1 MKFQMNTV
9 LSTQEVAVLLNVTE
23 TTVKRWSD
31 EGRIQCSKT
40 LGGHRKFE
48 LNNIIKFAENN
59 EISLTGVL
67 PPPIGAAQ
75 QEQLQL
81 GVLTRNYQKIADVF
95 LQEAL
100 QSDRKGLTELLL
112 YLLKHHIPFCIIADE
127 IIRPAL
133 VQVGD
138 LWEKGKI
145 SIHQEHLASQAVTEA
160 LIRIAPEVHRKPSN
174 GLSAAFACVEGEL
187 HDIGLRCLAYSFES
201 EGWKIHYI
209 GANTPTDSV
218 LSFVKA
224 LKPELVA
231 LSFTMIENTEKMVKD
246 FKRISNDIH
255 SYGGKFMIGGSRI
268 GMLTEK
274 DLNCDRI
281 VRSAA
286 EALTFARDAFQ
297 LNRGPKKQH
306 NHHDA

>member
-1 MKFQMNTV
+1 MNTV
-9 LSTQEVAVLLNVTE
+9 LSTHEVAALFNVTE
-23 TTVKRWSD
+23 TTVKRWAD
-31 EGRIQCSKT
+31 EGQIQCSKT

-100 QSDRKGLTELLL
+100 QSDREGLTELLL

-201 EGWKIHYI
+201 EGWKIYYL
-209 GANTPTDSV
+209 GANTPMDSIS
-218 LSFVKA
+218 SFVNL
-224 LKPELVA
+224 LKPEMVA
-231 LSFTMIENTEKMVKD
+231 LSFTMMENKEIMKND
-246 FKRISNDIH
+246 FQILSNDIR
-255 SYGGKFMIGGSRI
+255 SYGGKIIFGGSNI
-268 GMLTEK
+268 QGISEA
-274 DLNCDRI
+274 DLYCDRI
-281 VRSAA
+281 VRSAS
-286 EALTFARDAFQ
+286 EALEFARDAFQ
-297 LNRGPKKQH
+297 LKRGPKPKSRL
-306 NHHDA
+306 N

>member
-1 MKFQMNTV
+1 MNTI
-9 LSTQEVAVLLNVTE
+9 LSTHEVAALFNVTE
-23 TTVKRWSD
+23 TTVKRWAD
-31 EGRIQCSKT
+31 EGQIQCSKT

-59 EISLTGVL
+59 GISLTGVL

-100 QSDRKGLTELLL
+100 QSDREGLTELLL
-112 YLLKHHIPFCIIADE
+112 YLLKHHISFCIIADE
-127 IIRPAL
+127 IIRPPL

-138 LWEKGKI
+138 LWEKGEI
-145 SIHQEHLASQAVTEA
+145 SIHQEHLVSQAVTEA

-255 SYGGKFMIGGSRI
+255 SYGGKFMIGGSRVE
-268 GMLTEK
+268 MLTEK
-274 DLNCDRI
+274 DLHCDRI

-297 LNRGPKKQH
+297 LKRGPKKQH
-306 NHHDA
+306 NDPDV